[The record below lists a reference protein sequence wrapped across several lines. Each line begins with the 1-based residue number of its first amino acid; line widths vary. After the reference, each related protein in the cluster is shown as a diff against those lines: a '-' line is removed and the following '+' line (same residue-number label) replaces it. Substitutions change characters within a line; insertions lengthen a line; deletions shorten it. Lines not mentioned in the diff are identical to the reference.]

1 MIVIKKQKGKIKYVI
16 DKLEYPERLDI
27 YFVDNLTS
35 QQTITDFND
44 NEVKINKDSNDNEVK
59 INVSLNKVDNEIVKF
74 KNWVVD
80 KDVKEINDID
90 VVNIATTYSGGSF
103 TIDLNKA
110 NKYLI
115 DICDTFNLQTSGDE
129 RYNLNSAVCLNMVQ
143 KVNISYINMLNNR
156 LIIPET
162 VSVLNMNSVKL
173 DSLIVKGEQTDI
185 DCDFK
190 NVEISNYLKIF
201 RNLINQSDSSS
212 KFIINKYDPP
222 SVDNL
227 YVKSIKTNYKFL
239 KSLLDFDDLG
249 NNYETETDESSN
261 TICTFKNSYICVYC
275 CENIN
280 ISNNVSHLPAFGK
293 MDIFD
298 YNNENDIKNLLD
310 GNKPSP

>member
-44 NEVKINKDSNDNEVK
+44 NEVIINKDSNDK

-90 VVNIATTYSGGSF
+90 VVNITTTYSGGSF

-115 DICDTFNLQTSGDE
+115 DICDTFNLSSIDE
-129 RYNLNSAVCLNMVQ
+129 RYALNSAVCLNMV
-143 KVNISYINMLNNR
+143 KEVNISNINMLNNR

-162 VSVLNMNSVKL
+162 VSTLKMNSVKL

-185 DCDFK
+185 YCNFE

-201 RNLINQSDSSS
+201 RNLTKQSGSSS
-212 KFIINKYDPP
+212 KFIINKYNPP

-227 YVKSIKTNYKFL
+227 YIKSIKTNYKFL
-239 KSLLDFDDLG
+239 KSLSDFDDLG
-249 NNYETETDESSN
+249 NSYEKESSAS
-261 TICTFKNSYICVYC
+261 IIYTFKNSYICVYC
-275 CENIN
+275 CENSNIN
-280 ISNNVSHLPAFGK
+280 NNVSHLPAFGK

-310 GNKPSP
+310 GNKPS

>member
-35 QQTITDFND
+35 EQTITDFND
-44 NEVKINKDSNDNEVK
+44 NEVKINKDSNDK

-90 VVNIATTYSGGSF
+90 VVNITTTYSGGSF

-115 DICDTFNLQTSGDE
+115 DICDTFNLQSLGDE

-143 KVNISYINMLNNR
+143 KVNISNINMLNNR

-162 VSVLNMNSVKL
+162 VSTLNMNSVKL

-201 RNLINQSDSSS
+201 RNLTNQSSDS
-212 KFIINKYDPP
+212 KFIINKYNPP
-222 SVDNL
+222 NVNNL

-239 KSLLDFDDLG
+239 KSLSDFNDLG
-249 NNYETETDESSN
+249 NSYEEESSASI
-261 TICTFKNSYICVYC
+261 ICTFKNSYICVYC
-275 CENIN
+275 CENSNIN
-280 ISNNVSHLPAFGK
+280 NNVSHLPAFGK

-298 YNNENDIKNLLD
+298 YNNENDIKNLLN
-310 GNKPSP
+310 GNKPSL